1 MGASVVSLWL
11 TWGTFTFYRR
21 TNNFLPTGN
30 CFPAFPGGII
40 TKCSRKVKGAER
52 WERASEVFFLKVM
65 STVYFILRAE
75 VSGIQIK
82 MQFKVAII

>member
-1 MGASVVSLWL
+1 MADLGYVHI
-11 TWGTFTFYRR
+11 
-21 TNNFLPTGN
+21 LPTGN

-52 WERASEVFFLKVM
+52 WERASEVFLKVM
-65 STVYFILRAE
+65 SSVYFILRAE